1 MRIIST
7 IVLVVYLLV
16 GVVIA
21 NNHHYFA
28 NTHGVNG
35 IVSAALAVLLWPL
48 ILLGVNL
55 HIGGSGGGKGVLV
68 PLPAI
73 GARLAGRRRE
83 RT

>member
-1 MRIIST
+1 MRTISA
-7 IVLVVYLLV
+7 LVVVVYVLA
-16 GVVIA
+16 GVIIA

-35 IVSAALAVLLWPL
+35 VVSAILAVLLWPL

-55 HIGGSGGGKGVLV
+55 HIGGSGGKGVLV

-73 GARLAGRRRE
+73 GHRLAHRRRE